1 MLQKLNERIQGVVAW
16 VVIILIAVTFTLFGV
31 DYYMQSHQASDSEV
45 TVNGEPI
52 SKQSFEISYRR
63 ARQQRDP
70 SQMTTASEVALRKE
84 VLENMIVNQIT
95 VQAAKGAGFEVSPE
109 QANAAIVSIP
119 QFQQDGHFST
129 ERYQQALSG
138 AMFTPESFQKEVR
151 QGMLLNQQRFAF
163 MGSAFALP
171 EEIKRFV
178 KLYMQTRD
186 YNYLEIPTSL
196 FTDHIK
202 IDDSQVA
209 AYYKKHQQQFIEP
222 EKVSLDYI
230 RLSMQD
236 IRKNIQVTDSDIQ
249 RYYEDN
255 QSNFLTPAQWQVAH
269 ILFAIPD
276 DASVE
281 TEKQIKQKADEAYQ
295 ALENNP
301 MQFSQ
306 WVKTMSADK
315 LSAANDGVLPWIVA
329 GSTEFD
335 KALSGLT
342 QPGQISAPFKTAHG
356 YELFKLIAYKPAKLK
371 PLTDVKKEISEQLS
385 AELAQANYAQVLEQ
399 LTDLSYQTPDSLSPA
414 ADELKLKIEQTEPFT
429 RQGGQSDITRNKQIV
444 NTAFSHD
451 VLELGNNSEPVQL
464 DNDSV
469 IVLRV
474 NKHIPASKKTLE
486 QVKETI
492 VKKLTLLQARKEAKQ
507 LGLDLLSTKSDKG
520 KQEKIIDEK
529 KLTWHEV
536 EQATRDTDKAD
547 AMINDLA
554 FSLPRVNSRE
564 GRSLVNG
571 DYVIVQLKKIND
583 GRYSSLDKEQQAS
596 LAQQIESSYGV
607 MDYDLYVNSIIAK
620 AKIERHQ

>member
-52 SKQSFEISYRR
+52 SKQAFEISYRR

-84 VLENMIVNQIT
+84 ILENMIVNQIT
-95 VQAAKGAGFEVSPE
+95 VQAARAAGFEVSPE

-186 YNYLEIPTSL
+186 YNYIEIPTSL
-196 FTDHIK
+196 FTGNIK
-202 IDDSQVA
+202 IDDAQVA
-209 AYYKKHQQQFIEP
+209 AYYKKHQQNFIEP
-222 EKVSLDYI
+222 EKVSIEYI

-236 IRKNIQVTDSDIQ
+236 IRKSIQVTDSDIQ

-281 TEKQIKQKADEAYQ
+281 TENKSSKRS
-295 ALENNP
+295 
-301 MQFSQ
+301 M
-306 WVKTMSADK
+306 
-315 LSAANDGVLPWIVA
+315 
-329 GSTEFD
+329 
-335 KALSGLT
+335 
-342 QPGQISAPFKTAHG
+342 
-356 YELFKLIAYKPAKLK
+356 KP
-371 PLTDVKKEISEQLS
+371 IRR
-385 AELAQANYAQVLEQ
+385 
-399 LTDLSYQTPDSLSPA
+399 
-414 ADELKLKIEQTEPFT
+414 LKITPCSF
-429 RQGGQSDITRNKQIV
+429 
-444 NTAFSHD
+444 
-451 VLELGNNSEPVQL
+451 L
-464 DNDSV
+464 
-469 IVLRV
+469 
-474 NKHIPASKKTLE
+474 
-486 QVKETI
+486 
-492 VKKLTLLQARKEAKQ
+492 
-507 LGLDLLSTKSDKG
+507 
-520 KQEKIIDEK
+520 
-529 KLTWHEV
+529 
-536 EQATRDTDKAD
+536 
-547 AMINDLA
+547 
-554 FSLPRVNSRE
+554 
-564 GRSLVNG
+564 NG
-571 DYVIVQLKKIND
+571 
-583 GRYSSLDKEQQAS
+583 
-596 LAQQIESSYGV
+596 
-607 MDYDLYVNSIIAK
+607 
-620 AKIERHQ
+620 